1 MNDASHSSGSRRRAI
16 VLVPGVKREER
27 FFRRDTL
34 VSNLET
40 VETFPV
46 SRGDAVEVAGDIGVR
61 LTARPLRSGSAPHGP
76 DLDVF
81 EAHWADMV
89 PEQVELGPW
98 QKLGNGLDML
108 AYWLLS
114 WRTWQALSVS
124 RYITLGLMI
133 GGLLLVLWYVALVLV
148 VADAVTKDVTLAA
161 GVRDVPVLG
170 NLLQMFLD
178 GAGMIG
184 RWYWWALIACVL
196 SVVPV
201 DALVQMAR
209 FAKDYLENRPDES
222 EVGLRDRMRNRV
234 RATLE
239 NVLEA
244 GYDEVVLV
252 AHSFG
257 SVLAIDLLADWPH
270 RDDFARLRLVT
281 LGSPIAVLGYR
292 SKWLDAERR
301 QLLQRPEL
309 ETWLDFYAPTDW
321 LCTAVP
327 GHADRYQDMSRKVD
341 FEAPLRQ
348 MLTGQTHMLYY
359 RCSEVLET
367 LAAPLGQRGAAGEDV
382 AQASYATDHLPDDR
396 AIGGRAWPGRASSR
410 SRA

>member
-1 MNDASHSSGSRRRAI
+1 MNDASHSSGPRRRAI

-40 VETFPV
+40 VEAFPLR
-46 SRGDAVEVAGDIGVR
+46 RGDAVEVAGDVGVR
-61 LTARPLRSGSAPHGP
+61 LTPRPLRAVSAPPGP

-98 QKLGNGLDML
+98 QKLGSGLDML
-108 AYWLLS
+108 AYWLFS
-114 WRTWQALSVS
+114 WRTWRALTVS
-124 RYITLGLMI
+124 RFITLGLMM
-133 GGLLLVLWYVALVLV
+133 GGLLLVLWYLALVLV
-148 VADAVTKDVTLAA
+148 VADAVTKDVTLTA

-178 GAGMIG
+178 AAGMVG
-184 RWYWWALIACVL
+184 HWYWWALIAFVL
-196 SVVPV
+196 SIVPV

-209 FAKDYLENRPDES
+209 FAKDYLENRPDET

-244 GYDEVVLV
+244 GYDEVLLV

-292 SKWLDAERR
+292 SKWVDAERR
-301 QLLQRPEL
+301 QLLERPEL
-309 ETWLDFYAPTDW
+309 DIWLDFYAPTDW

-327 GHADRYQDMSRKVD
+327 GHAERYPGMSRELD

-367 LAAPLGQRGAAGEDV
+367 LAAPLGRRGAAGEE
-382 AQASYATDHLPDDR
+382 APQRSTHPIEPLP
-396 AIGGRAWPGRASSR
+396 A
-410 SRA
+410 

>member
-1 MNDASHSSGSRRRAI
+1 MNDASHSSGPRRRAI

-40 VETFPV
+40 VESFPLR
-46 SRGDAVEVAGDIGVR
+46 RGDAVEVAGDVGVR
-61 LTARPLRSGSAPHGP
+61 LTARPVRTASAPPGP

-98 QKLGNGLDML
+98 QKLGSGLDML

-114 WRTWQALSVS
+114 WRTWRALSVS

-148 VADAVTKDVTLAA
+148 VADAVTKDVTLTA

-170 NLLQMFLD
+170 SLLQMFLD
-178 GAGMIG
+178 AAGMIG

-196 SVVPV
+196 SIVPV

-209 FAKDYLENRPDES
+209 FAKDYLENRPDET
-222 EVGLRDRMRNRV
+222 EVGLRDRMRDRV

-281 LGSPIAVLGYR
+281 LGSPIAVLAHR
-292 SKWLDAERR
+292 SRWLDAERT

-309 ETWLDFYAPTDW
+309 DVWLDFYAPTDW

-327 GHADRYQDMSRKVD
+327 GHAERYRGMSRELD

-367 LAAPLGQRGAAGEDV
+367 LAAPLGRRGAAGEE
-382 AQASYATDHLPDDR
+382 APKGASRRMRRLP
-396 AIGGRAWPGRASSR
+396 A
-410 SRA
+410 

>member
-1 MNDASHSSGSRRRAI
+1 VLGGWRFSDRGGRIVNGKTCARSIGAVAMNDVPTSSGPRRRAI
-16 VLVPGVKREER
+16 VLIPGVRREER

-40 VETFPV
+40 VESYPLR
-46 SRGDAVEVAGDIGVR
+46 RGEAVEVAGDVGVR
-61 LTARPLRSGSAPHGP
+61 LTARPLRAASAPQGP

-89 PEQVELGPW
+89 PEQAELGPW
-98 QKLGNGLDML
+98 QKLGSGLDML

-114 WRTWQALSVS
+114 WRTWRALAVS
-124 RYITLGLMI
+124 RYITLGLMA

-148 VADAVTKDVTLAA
+148 VADAVTKD
-161 GVRDVPVLG
+161 
-170 NLLQMFLD
+170 
-178 GAGMIG
+178 
-184 RWYWWALIACVL
+184 
-196 SVVPV
+196 
-201 DALVQMAR
+201 
-209 FAKDYLENRPDES
+209 YLENRPDET

-234 RATLE
+234 RTTLE

-257 SVLAIDLLADWPH
+257 SVIAIDLLADWPH

-292 SKWLDAERR
+292 SRWLDAERR

-309 ETWLDFYAPTDW
+309 DTWLDFHAPTDW
-321 LCTAVP
+321 LCTSVP
-327 GHADRYQDMSRKVD
+327 GHADRYRAMSRELD
-341 FEAPLRQ
+341 LEAPLRQ

-359 RCSEVLET
+359 RSSEVLET
-367 LAAPLGQRGAAGEDV
+367 LAAPLGEPGE
-382 AQASYATDHLPDDR
+382 ATDPPAQRASRPMDRLPEDR
-396 AIGGRAWPGRASSR
+396 ASDGRAWPGPRSSR